1 MRSSGGGAPITVPAR
16 RVRRL
21 WIAFLAIVAVM
32 LIEAAVLGFAFYRL
46 NRVEKLLS
54 AKQTETKELYINLAR
69 QNEQIIGL
77 KKLVPSGSAAYLASQ
92 PQPAVVS
99 ALPQPAPTAAAAPV
113 AVPASAVATAPASQP
128 GPMRTS
134 AAVPALPAAVKPVAT
149 AAPVKPAPVAPPK
162 PSAAVKPPA
171 PPADELVKLLDLKMA
186 GGQISLRLKRSSGEL
201 ASGYMIAVFSGGGD
215 CSSYP
220 TADLKRGEP
229 IQGRQGLDF
238 NVRNYRLISFDAP
251 GSSWRRLTF
260 YVYDSRGRL
269 KQRQA
274 FSKEQLRK

>member
-1 MRSSGGGAPITVPAR
+1 MRSSGGGAPITVPAK

-21 WIAFLAIVAVM
+21 WIAFLVIVAVM

-46 NRVEKLLS
+46 NRAETLLS
-54 AKQTETKELYINLAR
+54 AKQTEAKELYINLAR

-99 ALPQPAPTAAAAPV
+99 ALPAPAPAAAAV
-113 AVPASAVATAPASQP
+113 TAPAAANTPAPLP
-128 GPMRTS
+128 GP
-134 AAVPALPAAVKPVAT
+134 AKAPAALPPAIKPAVV
-149 AAPVKPAPVAPPK
+149 AAPLKTPPLAPPN
-162 PSAAVKPPA
+162 PAVAVKPPA

-186 GGQISLRLKRSSGEL
+186 GSQISLRLKRSNGEL
-201 ASGYMIAVFSGGGD
+201 ASGYLVAVFSGGGN
-215 CSSYP
+215 STSYP
-220 TADLKRGEP
+220 PVDLKGAEP
-229 IQGRQGLDF
+229 RQGRQGLDF

-251 GSSWRRLTF
+251 GSSWSRLTF
-260 YVYDSRGRL
+260 YVYDTRGRL

-274 FSKEQLRK
+274 FSKEQLKK